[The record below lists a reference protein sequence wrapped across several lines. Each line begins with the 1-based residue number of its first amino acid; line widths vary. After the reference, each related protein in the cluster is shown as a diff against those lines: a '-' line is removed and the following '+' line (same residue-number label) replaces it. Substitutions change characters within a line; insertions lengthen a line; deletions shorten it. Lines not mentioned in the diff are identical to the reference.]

1 MSHAW
6 SHASPCSFSMYFSIF
21 SRKRGFSL
29 KGGGDSD
36 IHYPMCHLLFFRYW
50 QHCSFT
56 SKSRG
61 FSKISLA
68 IHFAKSRAGSF
79 PRSSIHFCL
88 SFFLMLEYEPRVFC
102 MLGKYCTTH
111 LYPQPLSIT
120 LERQLKY
127 YLISKTLTLYLC
139 LWVSL
144 SGTSVF
150 HCSVVLQLSSILDIS
165 LKSLPCLR
173 LHSIWKYFPL
183 FLLFLLGQSSS
194 LCFFYFTFQGQS
206 GLFVFF
212 SDFFILSWVLPF
224 FLVFFNSLW
233 WHSLIS
239 VISLSDYDICEK
251 VSCPAN

>member
-6 SHASPCSFSMYFSIF
+6 SHASPCSFSMHFSIF

-127 YLISKTLTLYLC
+127 YLISKTFEIFAYGFLFQVPQY
-139 LWVSL
+139 
-144 SGTSVF
+144 F
-150 HCSVVLQLSSILDIS
+150 IAQLSYSYLQYWTFLSDLYHVFVYILFENIS
-165 LKSLPCLR
+165 L
-173 LHSIWKYFPL
+173 YF
-183 FLLFLLGQSSS
+183 F
-194 LCFFYFTFQGQS
+194 CFF
-206 GLFVFF
+206 
-212 SDFFILSWVLPF
+212 
-224 FLVFFNSLW
+224 
-233 WHSLIS
+233 
-239 VISLSDYDICEK
+239 
-251 VSCPAN
+251 